1 MKFSA
6 GQGMTDLVVIPV
18 HFKSNR
24 AAFAGQDTAA
34 QRDLEAEMLL
44 AALPQVR
51 ARFGGDEDVVVL
63 GDTNVLNKDEEAVAA
78 FRAARFV
85 DLNAADQPTYVSGQF
100 QNPFD
105 RAFVPDAAGNPQ
117 AQEFAQAGLD
127 VFKHPP
133 LSAAQYRR
141 AISDHRMIR
150 ITLAVL
156 ADDD

>member
-1 MKFSA
+1 
-6 GQGMTDLVVIPV
+6 VVIPV

-24 AAFAGQDTAA
+24 AAFPGQDTAA

-51 ARFGGDEDVVVL
+51 ARFGDEGDVVVL
-63 GDTNVLNKDEEAVAA
+63 GDTNILDKNEEAVGA
-78 FRAARFV
+78 FRAASFV
-85 DLNAADQPTYVSGQF
+85 DLNAADQPTYVSGQI

-105 RAFVPDAAGNPQ
+105 RAFVPDAAGNPK
-117 AQEFAQAGLD
+117 AQEFAQAAFD

-133 LSAAQYRR
+133 MSAAQYRK

-150 ITLAVL
+150 VTLAIL